1 MDQSIT
7 LHIVISNLVN
17 SINPT
22 FSLYSYP
29 HFLPYGMDIDISSI
43 FFYLVSI
50 LLKTIFISHSKNV
63 ENRDVEKG
71 KRIRPYRTRET
82 LFVMEVEG

>member
-1 MDQSIT
+1 MTKDIYLSKDLNAIGVIGIIST
-7 LHIVISNLVN
+7 LPIK
-17 SINPT
+17 
-22 FSLYSYP
+22 
-29 HFLPYGMDIDISSI
+29 SSI

-71 KRIRPYRTRET
+71 ERIRPYRTRET
-82 LFVMEVEG
+82 LFLMEVEG